1 MTVTSA
7 PTKPLRWRVWR
18 GTTWQNILDNSIRV
32 KSATMSAQR
41 QTTWNCTML
50 PNTKALDTR
59 VISVVIKQPRLAGW
73 TGTKNWSTG
82 TNEEVTRSQ
91 ICTTP
96 TMRKYSP
103 LKYYQSVFLSFSDMM
118 GKFCQLCWAVLSPC
132 VRNHNSRS
140 NVVAT
145 NTQHVNDHKNPGQST
160 QSYIYRT
167 GGPPPKGQ
175 QQRQQTTTVQNT
187 NDPPR

>member
-41 QTTWNCTML
+41 QTIWNCTML
-50 PNTKALDTR
+50 PNTKALDMR
-59 VISVVIKQPRLAGW
+59 VISVVIKQPRLADW

-96 TMRKYSP
+96 TMRKYLSPQQVLVSFWSSSDPQIWWVSSASSTVQYYLLVSGIITVIHKSSP
-103 LKYYQSVFLSFSDMM
+103 LTQQILAWDENLEK
-118 GKFCQLCWAVLSPC
+118 
-132 VRNHNSRS
+132 NHL
-140 NVVAT
+140 
-145 NTQHVNDHKNPGQST
+145 PF
-160 QSYIYRT
+160 
-167 GGPPPKGQ
+167 
-175 QQRQQTTTVQNT
+175 
-187 NDPPR
+187 